1 MKQFGD
7 MTYAGLDKHF
17 KDYYSKSIEE
27 SEKANASIFNGY
39 IEDIPDSA
47 DNGEIVGDDS
57 SRDQRNED
65 RDPILGSLI
74 NMFDE
79 LVSE

>member
-1 MKQFGD
+1 MRDWINTLKTTIRSPLKRVKRL
-7 MTYAGLDKHF
+7 MLV
-17 KDYYSKSIEE
+17 
-27 SEKANASIFNGY
+27 IFNGY
-39 IEDIPDSA
+39 IEDIPDST